1 MTAPTTRRQPASSS
15 PPSGQQAQAQ
25 AHRQA
30 YHRRKTRAKAK
41 SEALRQK
48 EAAQVEALP
57 VQHPHAAGID
67 IGSRS
72 HWVCVGFTTEAA
84 SCLIREFPAHTAG
97 LKAIAA
103 FLREHQVNT
112 IALESTGIYWIPLYE
127 LLQAEGFEVLL
138 VDPSYSHQ
146 LRGRPK
152 TDRRDCQ
159 WIYRLHSVGLLAA
172 AFRPDEKTCQLRAY
186 LRQRANLIRQASR
199 HVQHMQ
205 KALEQMNLKLTEIL
219 SDITGVTGRAILR
232 AILRGTRAP
241 EKLAKYRDK
250 QCKAS
255 EAEIAQA
262 LTGSYREEHL
272 FELKLAYEAWQF
284 TLGQVEK
291 VDGQIA
297 LQLGRMKCDR
307 ALPPLKPKARPKRRV
322 NSPRFDV
329 RTALYYVVGLDLTE
343 IEGISELTALTLIS
357 EIGPG
362 VSRFATVKKFCSWLG
377 LCPNWKKTGGRVKSS
392 RTRRGVNRAAQA
404 LRLAAQSLH
413 HSQGALGGFLRRM
426 KGRLGAQAALT
437 ATAHK
442 LARIVYLAL
451 KHGMTYVRQSQ
462 EEYEAQ
468 MKEKQIKAL
477 RRKARQLGLE
487 VVEKTSGSVATA
499 AAASGAGVKE
509 HKRVSAGAGQRA
521 EGSNRRRRGR
531 TASRTD
537 PWLWQERVRTEENQG
552 ENHLGALTKLAGGRF
567 LATGAR
573 NLPLGRMI
581 PVTR

>member
-1 MTAPTTRRQPASSS
+1 MTAPTIRGQPASSRS
-15 PPSGQQAQAQ
+15 SSGGQQAQ

-30 YHRRKTRAKAK
+30 YQRRKARARAR
-41 SEALRQK
+41 SEDLLKK

-57 VQHPHAAGID
+57 VLRPHACGID

-72 HWVCVGFTTEAA
+72 HWVCVGFTTEAD
-84 SCLIREFPAHTAG
+84 SCMTREFPAHTDG
-97 LKAIAA
+97 LKAIVA

-112 IALESTGIYWIPLYE
+112 IAMESTGIYWVPLYE
-127 LLQAEGFEVLL
+127 LLAAEGFEVLL
-138 VDPSYSHQ
+138 VDPGYSHQ

-172 AFRPDEKTCQLRAY
+172 AFRPDEQTCQLRAY
-186 LRQRANLIRQASR
+186 LRQRANVVRQASK

-219 SDITGVTGRAILR
+219 SDITGVTGRSILR
-232 AILRGTRAP
+232 AILRGTRVP
-241 EKLAKYRDK
+241 EKLGRYRDK

-284 TLGQVEK
+284 CLRQVEK
-291 VDGQIA
+291 VDAQIA
-297 LQLGRMKCDR
+297 LQLGRMKSDR
-307 ALPPLKPKARPKRRV
+307 ALPPLRPKPRPKRRV

-329 RTALYYVVGLDLTE
+329 RAALYHVVGLDLTE
-343 IEGISELTALTLIS
+343 IEGVSELTALTLIS
-357 EIGPG
+357 EIGPAG
-362 VSRFATVKKFCSWLG
+362 LSRFASVKKFCSWLG
-377 LCPNWKKTGGRVKSS
+377 LCPNWKKTGGRVRSS
-392 RTRRGVNRAAQA
+392 RTRRGVNRAALA

-413 HSQGALGGFLRRM
+413 HSRGALGGFLRRM
-426 KGRLGAQAALT
+426 KGRLGGQAAVT

-451 KHGMTYVRQSQ
+451 KHGMTYVRRSQ

-477 RRKARQLGLE
+477 LRKARQLGLE
-487 VVEKTSGSVATA
+487 VIEKTQASGATA
-499 AAASGAGVKE
+499 AAAPA
-509 HKRVSAGAGQRA
+509 
-521 EGSNRRRRGR
+521 
-531 TASRTD
+531 
-537 PWLWQERVRTEENQG
+537 QG
-552 ENHLGALTKLAGGRF
+552 
-567 LATGAR
+567 
-573 NLPLGRMI
+573 
-581 PVTR
+581 

>member
-1 MTAPTTRRQPASSS
+1 MPTPTARHPPAASS
-15 PPSGQQAQAQ
+15 PPSGQPAPAQTQ
-25 AHRQA
+25 RQA
-30 YHRRKTRAKAK
+30 YRRRKARAKAQR
-41 SEALRQK
+41 EARRQE
-48 EAAQVEALP
+48 EAAHVEALP
-57 VQHPHAAGID
+57 VHHPHAAGID

-72 HWVCVGFTTEAA
+72 HWVCVGFTAEAT

-97 LKAIAA
+97 LQAIAA
-103 FLREHQVNT
+103 FLREHQVT
-112 IALESTGIYWIPLYE
+112 TVALESTGVYWIPLFE
-127 LLQAEGFEVLL
+127 LLQTEGFEVFL

-172 AFRPDEKTCQLRAY
+172 AFLPGEQTCRLRAY

-205 KALEQMNLKLTEIL
+205 KALEQMNLKLTEVL
-219 SDITGVTGRAILR
+219 SDITGLTGRTILR

-241 EKLAKYRDK
+241 EKLANRDK
-250 QCKAS
+250 GCKAS

-262 LTGSYREEHL
+262 LTGTYREEHL

-307 ALPPLKPKARPKRRV
+307 ALPPLSPKARPKRRV
-322 NSPRFDV
+322 NSPGFDV
-329 RTALYYVVGLDLTE
+329 RAALYYVVGLDLTE
-343 IEGISELTALTLIS
+343 IEGVSELTALTVIS

-362 VSRFATVKKFCSWLG
+362 VSRFATVEKFCSWLG
-377 LCPNWKKTGGRVKSS
+377 LCPNWQKTGGRVKSS

-404 LRLAAQSLH
+404 LRMAAQSLH
-413 HSQGALGGFLRRM
+413 HSRGALGGFLRRM
-426 KGRLGAQAALT
+426 KGRLGAQAAVT

-451 KHGMTYVRQSQ
+451 KHGLPYVRQSQ
-462 EEYEAQ
+462 EEYAAR

-477 RRKARQLGLE
+477 KRKARQLGLDI
-487 VVEKTSGSVATA
+487 VEKAADGVPAA
-499 AAASGAGVKE
+499 AAASA
-509 HKRVSAGAGQRA
+509 QR
-521 EGSNRRRRGR
+521 
-531 TASRTD
+531 
-537 PWLWQERVRTEENQG
+537 
-552 ENHLGALTKLAGGRF
+552 
-567 LATGAR
+567 
-573 NLPLGRMI
+573 
-581 PVTR
+581 

>member
-1 MTAPTTRRQPASSS
+1 
-15 PPSGQQAQAQ
+15 
-25 AHRQA
+25 
-30 YHRRKTRAKAK
+30 
-41 SEALRQK
+41 
-48 EAAQVEALP
+48 V
-57 VQHPHAAGID
+57 V
-67 IGSRS
+67 
-72 HWVCVGFTTEAA
+72 
-84 SCLIREFPAHTAG
+84 
-97 LKAIAA
+97 
-103 FLREHQVNT
+103 
-112 IALESTGIYWIPLYE
+112 
-127 LLQAEGFEVLL
+127 
-138 VDPSYSHQ
+138 
-146 LRGRPK
+146 
-152 TDRRDCQ
+152 
-159 WIYRLHSVGLLAA
+159 
-172 AFRPDEKTCQLRAY
+172 
-186 LRQRANLIRQASR
+186 RQASK

-219 SDITGVTGRAILR
+219 SDITGVTGRSILR

-272 FELKLAYEAWQF
+272 FELKQAYEAWQF
-284 TLGQVEK
+284 SLGQVEK
-291 VDGQIA
+291 ADEQIA
-297 LQLGRMKCDR
+297 LQLGRMKGDR

-329 RTALYYVVGLDLTE
+329 RAALYYVVGLDLTE
-343 IEGISELTALTLIS
+343 IEGISELTALTVIS

-362 VSRFATVKKFCSWLG
+362 VSQFATVKNFCSWLG

-426 KGRLGAQAALT
+426 KGRLGAQAAVT

-487 VVEKTSGSVATA
+487 VVEKTSVSVATA
-499 AAASGAGVKE
+499 TAASV
-509 HKRVSAGAGQRA
+509 
-521 EGSNRRRRGR
+521 
-531 TASRTD
+531 
-537 PWLWQERVRTEENQG
+537 QG
-552 ENHLGALTKLAGGRF
+552 
-567 LATGAR
+567 
-573 NLPLGRMI
+573 
-581 PVTR
+581 

>member
-1 MTAPTTRRQPASSS
+1 MAAPTTGGKPAPS
-15 PPSGQQAQAQ
+15 PPPGARQART
-25 AHRQA
+25 HRQA
-30 YHRRKTRAKAK
+30 HDRRKTRARAK
-41 SEALRQK
+41 SEALRQG
-48 EAAQVEALP
+48 EAARVEALP

-72 HWVCVGFTTEAA
+72 HWVCVGFSGEAA
-84 SCLIREFPAHTAG
+84 SCLVQEFPAHTAG
-97 LKAIAA
+97 LKTIAA
-103 FLREHQVNT
+103 FLREHQVST
-112 IALESTGIYWIPLYE
+112 VAMESTGVYWVPLYE

-138 VDPSYSHQ
+138 VDPSYTRQ

-172 AFRPDEKTCQLRAY
+172 AFRPDEQTCQLRAY
-186 LRQRANLIRQASR
+186 LRQRADLVRQASR

-205 KALEQMNLKLTEIL
+205 KALEQMNLKLTEVL
-219 SDITGVTGRAILR
+219 SDVTGLTGRAIIR

-241 EKLAKYRDK
+241 EKLARYRDK
-250 QCKAS
+250 GCKAS

-272 FELKLAYEAWQF
+272 FELKLAHEAWQF
-284 TLGQVEK
+284 ALGQVEK
-291 VDGQIA
+291 ADGQIA

-307 ALPPLKPKARPKRRV
+307 ALPPLKPKARPKRRA
-322 NSPRFDV
+322 NSPGFDV
-329 RTALYYVVGLDLTE
+329 RAALYYVVGLDLTE
-343 IEGISELTALTLIS
+343 IEGVSELTALTVIS

-413 HSQGALGGFLRRM
+413 HSRGALGGFLRRM
-426 KGRLGAQAALT
+426 KGRLGAQAAVT

-451 KHGMTYVRQSQ
+451 KHGMTYARQGQ

-468 MKEKQIKAL
+468 MRDRQVKAL

-487 VVEKTSGSVATA
+487 VIEKTSGGVATA
-499 AAASGAGVKE
+499 AAAPV
-509 HKRVSAGAGQRA
+509 
-521 EGSNRRRRGR
+521 
-531 TASRTD
+531 
-537 PWLWQERVRTEENQG
+537 QG
-552 ENHLGALTKLAGGRF
+552 
-567 LATGAR
+567 
-573 NLPLGRMI
+573 
-581 PVTR
+581 

>member
-1 MTAPTTRRQPASSS
+1 MTAPTIRGQPASPP
-15 PPSGQQAQAQ
+15 PPSGEQAQAQ

-30 YHRRKTRAKAK
+30 YNRRKTRAKAK
-41 SEALRQK
+41 SEVIRHK

-57 VQHPHAAGID
+57 VLHPHAAGID

-72 HWVCVGFTTEAA
+72 HWVCGGFATAA
-84 SCLIREFPAHTAG
+84 DSCLIREFPAHTAG

-103 FLREHQVNT
+103 FLREHQVDT
-112 IALESTGIYWIPLYE
+112 VAMESTGVYWVPLYE

-172 AFRPDEKTCQLRAY
+172 AFRPDEKTCRLRAY
-186 LRQRANLIRQASR
+186 LRQRANLVRQASR

-205 KALEQMNLKLTEIL
+205 KALEQMNLKLTEVL
-219 SDITGVTGRAILR
+219 SDITGLTGRAILR

-241 EKLAKYRDK
+241 EKLARYRDK
-250 QCKAS
+250 GCKAS

-262 LTGSYREEHL
+262 LTGTYREEHL
-272 FELKLAYEAWQF
+272 FALKLAYEAWQF

-307 ALPPLKPKARPKRRV
+307 ALPPLKPKARPKRRA

-329 RTALYYVVGLDLTE
+329 RAALYYVVGLDLTE
-343 IEGISELTALTLIS
+343 IEGVSELTALTVVS

-362 VSRFATVKKFCSWLG
+362 VARFASVKKFCSWLG
-377 LCPNWKKTGGRVKSS
+377 LCPNWKKTGGRVRSS

-413 HSQGALGGFLRRM
+413 HSRGALGGFLRRM
-426 KGRLGAQAALT
+426 KGRLGTQAAVT
-437 ATAHK
+437 AAAHK

-451 KHGMTYVRQSQ
+451 KHGTTYVRQGQ
-462 EEYEAQ
+462 QEYEAQ
-468 MKEKQIKAL
+468 LREKQIKAL
-477 RRKARQLGLE
+477 RRKAHQLGLE
-487 VVEKTSGSVATA
+487 VVEKTSGGVATA
-499 AAASGAGVKE
+499 EAASV
-509 HKRVSAGAGQRA
+509 
-521 EGSNRRRRGR
+521 
-531 TASRTD
+531 
-537 PWLWQERVRTEENQG
+537 QG
-552 ENHLGALTKLAGGRF
+552 
-567 LATGAR
+567 
-573 NLPLGRMI
+573 
-581 PVTR
+581 

>member
-1 MTAPTTRRQPASSS
+1 MTAPTTRRRPVSS
-15 PPSGQQAQAQ
+15 PPSGQPVQAQAP
-25 AHRQA
+25 RKA
-30 YHRRKTRAKAK
+30 YNRRKTRAKLK
-41 SEALRQK
+41 SDALRQQ
-48 EAAQVEALP
+48 EAAHVEALP

-72 HWVCVGFTTEAA
+72 HWVCVGFSTEAA

-103 FLREHQVNT
+103 FLREHHVNT
-112 IALESTGIYWIPLYE
+112 IAMESTGIYWIPLYE

-172 AFRPDEKTCQLRAY
+172 SFRPDEKTCQLRAY
-186 LRQRANLIRQASR
+186 LRQRANLVRQASR

-205 KALEQMNLKLTEIL
+205 KALEQMNLKLTEVL
-219 SDITGVTGRAILR
+219 SDITGLTGRTIIR

-250 QCKAS
+250 GCKAS

-262 LTGSYREEHL
+262 LTGTYREEHL

-284 TLGQVEK
+284 TLGQVQK
-291 VDGQIA
+291 VDAQIA
-297 LQLGRMKCDR
+297 LQLGRMKADR

-322 NSPRFDV
+322 NSPGFDV

-343 IEGISELTALTLIS
+343 IEGISELTALTVIS

-362 VSRFATVKKFCSWLG
+362 VSRFATVQKFCSWLG
-377 LCPNWKKTGGRVKSS
+377 LCPNWKKTGGRVRSS
-392 RTRRGVNRAAQA
+392 RTRRGVNRAALA

-426 KGRLGAQAALT
+426 KGRLGVQSALT

-442 LARIVYLAL
+442 LARIVYMAL
-451 KHGMTYVRQSQ
+451 KHGLTYVRQTQ

-477 RRKARQLGLE
+477 RRRARLLGW
-487 VVEKTSGSVATA
+487 
-499 AAASGAGVKE
+499 
-509 HKRVSAGAGQRA
+509 
-521 EGSNRRRRGR
+521 N
-531 TASRTD
+531 
-537 PWLWQERVRTEENQG
+537 
-552 ENHLGALTKLAGGRF
+552 
-567 LATGAR
+567 
-573 NLPLGRMI
+573 
-581 PVTR
+581 